1 MGPSGEWLDS
11 TLYEHSDELDAQKF
25 LLGCGSKLLDLLH

>member
-1 MGPSGEWLDS
+1 MGPSGERLDS
-11 TLYEHSDELDAQKF
+11 MLDERSNELDAQKF